1 MLVTMATFWGGFR
14 TSEAAPSRAWPRI
27 RLASVAALWLLL
39 LLLGAP
45 ARADCEC
52 GYAARVG
59 NDTEPQLF
67 TDLLETDFSR
77 VGDMSLVSTDWTR
90 QAFNVTRERARGRH
104 GEMFAVANARANPDR
119 DPAARTGVGL
129 NGGRAAGLELVVG
142 SARVDGM
149 VPVAEVDSARMDLLW
164 GTYRVGMKL
173 TGVPGTCAA
182 FFWYHNDTQ
191 EIDMEFLTREFN
203 ASSGTFPVNLVLQSR
218 AAVEAGY
225 DAQAT
230 GNFRKV
236 NLPFDPTADFH
247 EYRIDFLEG
256 RVVFYADGQVLA
268 EMGGAA
274 VPDRGGHLILQ
285 HWSNGNPLWSGGP
298 PPRDAVLTVSYVRA
312 YFNSSAPAPARQ
324 GDRAGRCADVGAP
337 GAVCQIPSAPDV
349 RNPVFFTAVGNMTN
363 NQTVSGDPGPAGGQS
378 GSPRVV
384 SSVGLVVVVAA
395 SALAVL
401 GL

>member
-1 MLVTMATFWGGFR
+1 MVTFWGSFR
-14 TSEAAPSRAWPRI
+14 SLEAAPSWTWPRI
-27 RLASVAALWLLL
+27 RLAGVVALWLLL
-39 LLLGAP
+39 GPL

-52 GYAARVG
+52 GYTASVG
-59 NDTEPQLF
+59 NGTEPQLF

-77 VGDMSLVSTDWTR
+77 VSDMSLNTDWTR
-90 QAFNVTRERARGRH
+90 QAFNLTQERARGRH
-104 GEMFAVANARANPDR
+104 GEMFAVRNARANPDR
-119 DPAARTGVGL
+119 DVVGRTGVGL
-129 NGGRAAGLELVVG
+129 NGEPAGLELVVG
-142 SARVDGM
+142 STRVDGM
-149 VPVAEVDSARMDLLW
+149 VPVAEVDSSRMDLLW

-218 AAVEAGY
+218 AAAEAGY
-225 DAQAT
+225 NAQAT

-236 NLPFDPTADFH
+236 NLPFDPTRDFH
-247 EYRIDFLEG
+247 EYRIDFLAG

-298 PPRDAVLTVSYVRA
+298 PPREAVLAVSYVRA
-312 YFNSSAPAPARQ
+312 YFNSSARARQ
-324 GDRAGRCADVGAP
+324 GDWAGRCADAAAP

-349 RNPVFFTAVGNMTN
+349 RNPAFFTAMGNMTN
-363 NQTVSGDPGPAGGQS
+363 NQTVSSDPGPGPKPAGSKS

-384 SSVGLVVVVAA
+384 SSVGLVVVVA